1 MCNPGRNFCQGP
13 PTHRTSRACFLPFA
27 PEPGA
32 RLRGLG
38 TGEGGMAREPEE
50 EDPAGVVSGLALAL
64 LARPAR
70 TRVGGTQTR
79 TRTRTRTPW
88 PPFWLLCLVAC
99 WLLGAQAD
107 ADFSILDEAQVLA
120 SQMQRLSAEE
130 LGVVTM
136 QVSAPP
142 QTTHPQTGQLLFLI
156 SASGPFAGSR
166 FPLHPC
172 LLLA

>member
-1 MCNPGRNFCQGP
+1 MQSRQKLLPGP
-13 PTHRTSRACFLPFA
+13 PPSAPHLACVLPSLA

-64 LARPAR
+64 L
-70 TRVGGTQTR
+70 TRVGRTQTR
-79 TRTRTRTPW
+79 TRTRTRSPW
-88 PPFWLLCLVAC
+88 PPFWLICLVAC

-142 QTTHPQTGQLLFLI
+142 PNHAP
-156 SASGPFAGSR
+156 PN
-166 FPLHPC
+166 
-172 LLLA
+172 

>member
-1 MCNPGRNFCQGP
+1 MCNPGRNFCQDP
-13 PTHRTSRACFLPFA
+13 PSAPHLACVLPSLA

-70 TRVGGTQTR
+70 TRVGRIQTR
-79 TRTRTRTPW
+79 TRTRTRSPW

-142 QTTHPQTGQLLFLI
+142 KPCTPKL
-156 SASGPFAGSR
+156 AGCC
-166 FPLHPC
+166 F
-172 LLLA
+172 